1 MVYQWKNGSHI
12 KSDAE
17 KAGKMCEELE
27 KTVGLTAETLLE
39 ANKDENAPLHNEF
52 EWDDTKAAHQYR
64 LTQSRH
70 IINCLCYK
78 ADGKETK
85 EPVRAFF
92 NVVAKTSNY
101 ESTTK
106 IISSKDKYQMLL
118 EQAYKELQAFT
129 SKYQSLKELNG
140 VFKEIKKLKSVT
152 TSEQAQPRV

>member
-1 MVYQWKNGSHI
+1 MVYQWKSGSHI

-70 IINCLCYK
+70 IINCLCYTEEK
-78 ADGKETK
+78 AEIK

-92 NVVAKTSNY
+92 KIEQKCSNY

-129 SKYQSLKELNG
+129 SKYKSLKELNG